1 MDFRPYDVWQ
11 EVLSGAFFGPD
22 QADRPVIFY
31 IDDEEAARLKE
42 AHSIATSLPDAVR
55 LILDLGAGRPYAAV
69 EHHHAYRRSDTEPPH
84 YLPVLACSVMAA
96 SRMVTDGEYRK
107 SNFHDRFSQLL
118 AHEDGVLTS
127 ANFEAVRDMWLEL
140 GAWQTRQGTSRGI
153 RTIPLEAEAP
163 QSQARIWYALS
174 QAIMRGSD
182 RDLAYTIFARLH
194 SYGRGA
200 WPPSSDKLLE
210 SVMLP
215 RYRDSFSDAF
225 RHAAADPDLR
235 PVLENH
241 LARLAA
247 DWDGLGPRSR
257 TGSPRG
263 ELHIRFEA
271 RRLTWVAKMP
281 HGSAAHYALP
291 DGISLNQIA
300 DTRYYECSALVNP
313 SPETLEHGVWRQ
325 GRDLTLFYRAAPV
338 IVLRE
343 DPELGCYLSTD
354 HLVPFDQHVILA
366 APGSE
371 TVVGSLLKTAA
382 SPGTEASRKVAWVPD
397 GWTAYSK
404 VVFADAAKLTA
415 AMAAQAKDE
424 GGELEPFKFA
434 RQDKIGLSGGLPLMA
449 ELDKNVYLYGGEPDL
464 VLPYGYA
471 GDVRLNGELQV
482 PPFAANGLPIPLAPL
497 RLAPDDYEVSLD
509 TSSAKFAIRENRPGS
524 AEWSTPDSG
533 RCGFALGPSGMSA
546 SGQVIPAGGTALY
559 GADCSAIAPRSLPN
573 MVLIRRGAEKTILI
587 TSKGRVAILP
597 EPAIPPWWERFDV
610 PPSKCY
616 FEVDLKGEAG
626 WILQS
631 RSDRWSV
638 YPGFPE
644 PPQVE
649 VSVLDAEWAPL
660 VLAAA
665 GSFDD
670 VVWRQYVETAQRMSE

>member
-11 EVLSGAFFGPD
+11 DVLSSAFFGPD

-31 IDDEEAARLKE
+31 IDDEEAARLQK
-42 AHSIATSLPDAVR
+42 AHSIATSLSDAVR
-55 LILDLGAGRPYAAV
+55 PVLDLGAGRPYAAV
-69 EHHHAYRRSDTEPPH
+69 EHHHAYRRSSTEPPY

-96 SRMVTDGEYRK
+96 SRMVTDGEYWK

-118 AHEDGVLTS
+118 ARKDGVLTS

-140 GAWQTRQGTSRGI
+140 GAWQSKQGTSRGI
-153 RTIPLEAEAP
+153 RTIPLPAEAP
-163 QSQARIWYALS
+163 PNQARIWYALS

-182 RDLAYTIFARLH
+182 RDLAYAIFAKLH
-194 SYGRGA
+194 SYGRGS
-200 WPPSSDKLLE
+200 WPPGKDKLLD

-215 RYRDSFSDAF
+215 RYRDGFSGAF
-225 RHAAADPDLR
+225 RHAASDPDLR

-263 ELHIRFEA
+263 ELLIRFEA
-271 RRLTWVAKMP
+271 RRLTWVAKVP
-281 HGSAAHYALP
+281 HGSAAHYTLP
-291 DGISLNQIA
+291 DSISLDQIT
-300 DTRYYECSALVNP
+300 DTSYYECSALANP
-313 SPETLEHGVWRQ
+313 SLETLKHGVWRQ
-325 GRDLTLFYRAAPV
+325 GRDLTIFYRAAPI

-354 HLVPFDQHVILA
+354 HLTPFDQHVILA

-371 TVVGSLLKTAA
+371 TVVSALLKTAA
-382 SPGTEASRKVAWVPD
+382 TPGHEISRAVAWVPD

-404 VVFADAAKLTA
+404 VVFADASKLTA

-424 GGELEPFKFA
+424 GGDLEPFKFA

-449 ELDKNVYLYGGEPDL
+449 ELDKSVYIYGGEPDL
-464 VLPYGYA
+464 VLPFAYA

-509 TSSAKFAIRENRPGS
+509 ASSSKFAIRESRPGS
-524 AEWSTPDSG
+524 AEWSAPDSR
-533 RCGFALGPSGMSA
+533 RCGFVLGPSGVST
-546 SGQVIPAGGTALY
+546 SGQVVAAGETALY
-559 GADCSAIAPRSLPN
+559 GADCSARTPRSLPN
-573 MVLIRRGAEKTILI
+573 VVLIRRGADKTILI
-587 TSKGRVAILP
+587 TSKGRVAMLP
-597 EPAIPPWWERFDV
+597 EPATPTWWDRFDV

-616 FEVDLKGEAG
+616 FEADLKGEVG

-644 PPQVE
+644 PPRVE
-649 VSVLDAEWAPL
+649 ASVLDSEWAAL

-665 GSFDD
+665 DSFDD
-670 VVWRQYVETAQRMSE
+670 VVWRQYVETARRMLE